1 MKTSP
6 AGIALI
12 QQFEGRRLEAYKC
25 PAGIWTIGYGHTSA
39 AGAPDVKPGMTIT
52 KQEANDILVRDLVK
66 YENAVDRLVKVPLTQ
81 NQFDALV
88 SFTFNVGEGALAKS
102 TLLKKLNAGNY
113 DAVPAEL
120 MKWTR
125 GGGKE
130 LPGLVRRRRAEAAL
144 WRDVDDKASIDINES
159 RIDPDVPKPK
169 KTMAKSKEGNAAIL
183 TGGAAAVSAASEVS
197 RQVKETGDSLTSVLD
212 LVKDPMF
219 LAMVLIVVAA
229 AAIWYWRKQRLEDTG
244 E

>member
-1 MKTSP
+1 MKTSQ
-6 AGIALI
+6 AGIDLI
-12 QQFEGRRLEAYKC
+12 KQFEGVRLESYVC
-25 PAGIWTIGYGHTSA
+25 PAGVLTVGVGHTSA
-39 AGAPDVKPGMTIT
+39 AGSPKVVPGMKIT
-52 KQEANDILVRDLVK
+52 YQEANAILANDLVK
-66 YENAVDRLVKVPLTQ
+66 YEDAVDRLVKVPLTQ

-102 TLLKKLNAGNY
+102 TLLKKLNAGDY

-120 MKWTR
+120 MKWTK

-144 WRDVDDKASIDINES
+144 WRGVDERGKPNTDES
-159 RIDPDVPKPK
+159 RIEPDAPKPK

-183 TGGAAAVSAASEVS
+183 TGGAAAVSAVSEVS
-197 RQVKETGDSLTSVLD
+197 RQVKETGDSLTTVID
-212 LVKDPMF
+212 MVKDPTF
-219 LAMVLIVVAA
+219 ILLVLIIVAA
-229 AAIWYWRKQRLEDTG
+229 AAIWYWRRQRLEETG

>member
-1 MKTSP
+1 MKTSQ
-6 AGIALI
+6 AGKDLI
-12 QQFEGRRLEAYKC
+12 ISFEGIRLQAYKC
-25 PAGIWTIGYGHTSA
+25 PAGVWTIGVGSTVPAVH
-39 AGAPDVKPGMTIT
+39 AGEVIT
-52 KQEANDILVRDLVK
+52 KQQALARFDKDLTK
-66 YENAVDRLVKVPLTQ
+66 FENAVDRLVKVPLTQ

-102 TLLKKLNAGNY
+102 TLLKKLNAGDYN
-113 DAVPAEL
+113 AVPSEL
-120 MKWTR
+120 MKWTK

-130 LPGLVRRRRAEAAL
+130 LPGLVRRRRAEAAM
-144 WRDVDDKASIDINES
+144 WRDVDERGKPNIDES
-159 RIDPDVPKPK
+159 RVEPDAPKPK

-183 TGGAAAVSAASEVS
+183 TGGAAAVSAAGEVS

-219 LAMVLIVVAA
+219 LALVLIVIAA
-229 AAIWYWRKQRLEDTG
+229 GAIWYWRRQRLEETG

>member
-1 MKTSP
+1 MKTSQ
-6 AGIALI
+6 AGKDLI
-12 QQFEGRRLEAYKC
+12 ISFEGIRLQAYKC
-25 PAGIWTIGYGHTSA
+25 PAGVWTIGVGSTVPAVH
-39 AGAPDVKPGMTIT
+39 AGEVIT
-52 KQEANDILVRDLVK
+52 KQQALARFDKDLTK
-66 YENAVDRLVKVPLTQ
+66 FENAVDRLVKVPLTQ

-102 TLLKKLNAGNY
+102 TLLKKLNAGDY

-120 MKWTR
+120 MKWTK

-130 LPGLVRRRRAEAAL
+130 LPGLVRRRRAEAAM
-144 WRDVDDKASIDINES
+144 WRGVDERGKPNIDES
-159 RIDPDVPKPK
+159 RVEPDAPKPK

-183 TGGAAAVSAASEVS
+183 TGGAAAVSAAGEVS

-219 LAMVLIVVAA
+219 LALVLIVIAA
-229 AAIWYWRKQRLEDTG
+229 GAIWYWRRQRLEETG